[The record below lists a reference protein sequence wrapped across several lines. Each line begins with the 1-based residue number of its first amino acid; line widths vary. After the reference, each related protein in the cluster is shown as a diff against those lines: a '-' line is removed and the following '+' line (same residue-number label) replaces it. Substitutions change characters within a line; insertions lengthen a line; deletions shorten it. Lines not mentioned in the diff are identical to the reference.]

1 MKLVITEKPSV
12 AQTVAKVIGA
22 TNRADG
28 YLTGNGYV
36 VSWCFG
42 HLAGLAR
49 AEQYNEDYAKWT
61 YEDLPIIPDTWK
73 FNIGKDKKKQF
84 EILKRLMNSSDITE
98 VINACDAGREGELIF
113 RNVYNLAKCKKPMKR
128 LWISSMEDTAIHEG
142 FNNLLSGSDYDNLYN
157 AALCRSK
164 ADWIVGINA
173 TRLFSVLYHR
183 TLNVGRVMSPT
194 LAMLVQREAEI
205 ENFKSEPFYKVILDF
220 GTFKAESERFNDK
233 STAEAL
239 AQKCRSS
246 SATVRAVD
254 KKDKKE
260 NAPTLY
266 DLTTLQRDAN
276 RIYGYTAQQTLD
288 YLQTLYE
295 KKLCTYPRTDSKFL
309 TDDMKDTVKE
319 IVGISAQIISVSSA
333 AVDTVN
339 TDKVCNSKKV
349 SDHHAIILTKSVT
362 DKDLTT
368 IAEGEMKILM
378 LIARRTVC
386 AVSEPFTY
394 TQITTNLI
402 CGDTEF
408 KSKDI
413 RVTNL
418 GWKLFNIVVS
428 HFSDK
433 PEPTDNLPEL
443 YEGQALTPNGVSVTE
458 GKTTPPKHYTEDTI
472 LSAMENAGTE
482 DMPDEAERKG
492 IGTPATRA
500 GIIEKLVS
508 VGFVSRQK
516 AQKTINLIPSD
527 TGKTLV
533 AILPEQLKSPL
544 LTAVWEQQLLQ
555 VEKEEITPQEFMSA
569 IADMTISLVRGYKTV
584 ENAEKLF
591 PPEYEVIGKCPRCG
605 SNVIERKKGYFC
617 ENTNCFFALWKDSL
631 FFRSKQVK
639 LTTKNAK
646 DFLQN
651 KAVFKQGL
659 YSEKKNKK
667 YDAYVIMHD
676 DGEKT
681 SFRLDFNI

>member
-22 TNRADG
+22 ANRADG

-84 EILKRLMNSSDITE
+84 EILRHLMNSSDVTE

-113 RNVYNLAKCKKPMKR
+113 RNVYNLAKCQKPIKR
-128 LWISSMEDTAIHEG
+128 LWISSMEDMAIYEG
-142 FNNLLSGSDYDNLYN
+142 FNNLRSGSSYDKLYN

-164 ADWIVGINA
+164 ADWIIGINA

-183 TLNVGRVMSPT
+183 TLNIGRVMSPT

-205 ENFKSEPFYKVILDF
+205 ENFKSEPFYKIVLDF
-220 GTFKAESERFNDK
+220 GKFKAESERFNDK
-233 STAEAL
+233 PTAEAL
-239 AQKCRSS
+239 VQKCRGSA
-246 SATVRAVD
+246 ATVRAVD

-260 NAPTLY
+260 NAPALY

-319 IVGISAQIISVSSA
+319 IVSISTQIIGAV
-333 AVDTVN
+333 VDTIN

-368 IAEGEMKILM
+368 LAEGEMKILM

-408 KSKDI
+408 KAKDI

-418 GWKLFNIVVS
+418 GWKLFNIDVS
-428 HFSDK
+428 HFSDN
-433 PEPTDNLPEL
+433 PEPTDSLLPEL
-443 YEGQALTPNGVSVTE
+443 YAGQALTPNGVSVTE

-472 LSAMENAGTE
+472 LSAMEKAGAE

-516 AQKTINLIPSD
+516 AQKTINLIPSE
-527 TGKTLV
+527 TGKKLAAV
-533 AILPEQLKSPL
+533 LPEQLKSPL
-544 LTAVWEQQLLQ
+544 LTAVWEQQLLH
-555 VEKEEITPQEFMSA
+555 VEKGEITPQEFMSA
-569 IADMTISLVRGYKTV
+569 ITDMTTSLVRDYKTV
-584 ENAEKLF
+584 DDAEKLF
-591 PPEYEVIGKCPRCG
+591 PTTHEIIGKCPRCG

-617 ENTNCFFALWKDSL
+617 EKNDCSFVLWKDNL
-631 FFRSKQVK
+631 FFSSKQVK

-667 YDAYVIMHD
+667 YDAYLIMHD
-676 DGEKT
+676 DGVKT
-681 SFRLDFNI
+681 TFRLDFNI

>member
-22 TNRADG
+22 VNRADG

-49 AEQYNEDYAKWT
+49 AEQYNDGYAKWT
-61 YEDLPIIPDTWK
+61 YEDLPIIPETWK

-84 EILKRLMNSSDITE
+84 EILRRLINSSDITE

-113 RNVYNLAKCKKPMKR
+113 RNVYNLVKCRKPMKR

-142 FNNLLSGSDYDNLYN
+142 FNNLRSGSDYDNLYN

-205 ENFKSEPFYKVILDF
+205 ENFKSEPFYKIALDCGMF
-220 GTFKAESERFNDK
+220 RAESERFNDK
-233 STAEAL
+233 SAAEVL
-239 AQKCRSS
+239 AQKCKNSA
-246 SATVRAVD
+246 ATVRTVD

-276 RIYGYTAQQTLD
+276 RILGYTAQQTLD
-288 YLQTLYE
+288 YLQALYE

-319 IVGISAQIISVSSA
+319 IVSISALIIGA
-333 AVDTVN
+333 AVQTIN
-339 TDKVCNSKKV
+339 ADKICNSKKV
-349 SDHHAIILTKSVT
+349 SDHHAVILTKSVSG
-362 DKDLTT
+362 KDLTT
-368 IAEGEMKILM
+368 LSEGEKNILS
-378 LIARRTVC
+378 LLARRTVC
-386 AVSEPFTY
+386 AVSEPHTY
-394 TQITTNLI
+394 IETTAQLI
-402 CGDTEF
+402 CADTEF
-408 KSKDI
+408 QTKGKTI
-413 RVTNL
+413 KNL
-418 GWKLFNIVVS
+418 GWRIFLNAGLNT
-428 HFSDK
+428 DEK
-433 PEPTDNLPEL
+433 PDSLPEL
-443 YEGQALTPNGVSVTE
+443 REGQALTPSGVSVTE

-472 LSAMENAGTE
+472 LSAMEKAGSE

-492 IGTPATRA
+492 LGTPATRA

-533 AILPEQLKSPL
+533 SILPEQLKSPL

-555 VEKEEITPQEFMSA
+555 VEKGQLLPQEFMAA
-569 IADMTISLVRGYKTV
+569 ITDMTIFLVHDYRTV
-584 ENAEKLF
+584 ESAEKLF

-617 ENTNCFFALWKDSL
+617 EKNDCNFALWKDNL
-631 FFRSKQVK
+631 FFSSKRVK
-639 LTTKNAK
+639 LTKK
-646 DFLQN
+646 IVKSFLQN
-651 KAVFKQGL
+651 KAVFMNGL
-659 YSEKKNKK
+659 YSEKKDKL

>member
-22 TNRADG
+22 VNRADG
-28 YLTGNGYV
+28 YLTGNDYV

-61 YEDLPIIPDTWK
+61 YEDLPIIPETWK
-73 FNIGKDKKKQF
+73 FNVDKDKKKQF
-84 EILKRLMNSSDITE
+84 EILRRLMNSSDITE

-113 RNVYNLAKCKKPMKR
+113 RNVYNLAKCQKPMKR

-142 FNNLLSGSDYDNLYN
+142 FNNLRSGSDYDNLYN

-173 TRLFSVLYHR
+173 TRLFSILYHR

-254 KKDKKE
+254 KKDRKE

-309 TDDMKDTVKE
+309 TDDMKNTVKE
-319 IVGISAQIISVSSA
+319 IVGISALIIGA
-333 AVDTVN
+333 TVQTIN
-339 TDKVCNSKKV
+339 ADKVCNSKKV
-349 SDHHAIILTKSVT
+349 SDHHAVILTKSFSG
-362 DKDLTT
+362 KDLTALSEDEKN
-368 IAEGEMKILM
+368 IISLV
-378 LIARRTVC
+378 ARRTVC
-386 AVSEPFTY
+386 AVSEPHTY
-394 TQITTNLI
+394 TETTAQLI
-402 CGDTEF
+402 CADTEF
-408 KSKDI
+408 QTKGKTI
-413 RVTNL
+413 KNL
-418 GWKLFNIVVS
+418 GWRIGLNTGE
-428 HFSDK
+428 K
-433 PEPTDNLPEL
+433 PDSLPEL
-443 YEGQALTPNGVSVTE
+443 CEGQALTPNGVSIAE

-472 LSAMENAGTE
+472 LSAMEKAGAE

-533 AILPEQLKSPL
+533 NILPEQLKSPL
-544 LTAVWEQQLLQ
+544 LTAVWEQRLLQ
-555 VEKEEITPQEFMSA
+555 VEKEEITLQEFMSE
-569 IADMTISLVRGYKTV
+569 IADMTTSLVRGYKTV
-584 ENAEKLF
+584 EGAEKLF

-617 ENTNCFFALWKDSL
+617 EKNGCGFALWKDNL
-631 FFRSKQVK
+631 FFSSKQVK